1 MLEITG
7 MLESQEMLDRKQG
20 ETEVATGRQEMLPKP
35 GSSYLVV
42 ESWAASAWQG
52 WGACSV
58 LHWL

>member
-1 MLEITG
+1 

-20 ETEVATGRQEMLPKP
+20 EIEVATGRQEMMPKP

-58 LHWL
+58 LRWL

>member
-1 MLEITG
+1 

-20 ETEVATGRQEMLPKP
+20 EMEVATGRQGTLRKP
-35 GSSYLVV
+35 GRSYLVV
-42 ESWAASAWQG
+42 ESWVASTWQE